1 MKSIRIEDLSILLVE
16 PSIAQSKII
25 KSALNAGGV
34 SQVELAHS
42 IDDALLRLQ
51 DYQPDVVISSMY
63 FEGGTGTDLLL
74 KIRHNPE
81 MENLPF
87 MLVSSE
93 TKFEYL
99 DPIKQAGV
107 VAILPKPFDLKDLR
121 QALRATLDYIEEE
134 DIELETFD
142 IQSLRILIVD
152 DSMLARRHI
161 NRVLTNLGAR
171 DITQAVDGADAI
183 ERLKESE
190 FDLVV
195 TDYNMPHVDG
205 EQLLRY
211 IRNESSQ
218 SYVPVLMV
226 TSEQNEATLS
236 SVQKSGVSGLCDKPF
251 DTDNVKQILANLL

>member
-1 MKSIRIEDLSILLVE
+1 
-16 PSIAQSKII
+16 
-25 KSALNAGGV
+25 
-34 SQVELAHS
+34 
-42 IDDALLRLQ
+42 
-51 DYQPDVVISSMY
+51 
-63 FEGGTGTDLLL
+63 
-74 KIRHNPE
+74 
-81 MENLPF
+81 
-87 MLVSSE
+87 
-93 TKFEYL
+93 
-99 DPIKQAGV
+99 
-107 VAILPKPFDLKDLR
+107 
-121 QALRATLDYIEEE
+121 
-134 DIELETFD
+134 
-142 IQSLRILIVD
+142 
-152 DSMLARRHI
+152 
-161 NRVLTNLGAR
+161 VLTNLGAR

-183 ERLKESE
+183 ERLKETE